1 MRRCSFQGDVLAGAL
16 SVFIAWTRAYLA
28 DTLAQ
33 GLEEMP
39 LPEEINPMLL
49 AGFGGCTVSRTAS
62 ACAFQLKKRSMLAGD
77 MIEHLGTAVDMLFE
91 VAIGGHA
98 AVGMQEK

>member
-1 MRRCSFQGDVLAGAL
+1 MRRCSFQGDVLSGAL
-16 SVFIAWTRAYLA
+16 AVFIAWTRTYLS

-33 GLEEMP
+33 GSEEMP
-39 LPEEINPMLL
+39 LPEANPMLL

-77 MIEHLGTAVDMLFE
+77 MIEHLGTAVDMLFAS
-91 VAIGGHA
+91 VDSVQQLPGG
-98 AVGMQEK
+98 GG